1 MISSFRAGVIVKPHC
16 RCNSCILNK
25 CMFNNMTVPSAEYM
39 MRNSRLDEAQ
49 AGIKIKWSEVKSLSH
64 VQLCDPMD
72 CSLPGSSVHG
82 IFLARI
88 LEWVVISFS
97 RGTSQPRD
105 RTQVSRIVGRCFTAW
120 ATREAYREDPQTL
133 HSNPPSYARHEYP
146 TPISK
151 GFSGLIAFKAISNFR
166 SCFKVLPP

>member
-49 AGIKIKWSEVKSLSH
+49 AGIKMKWSEVKSLSH

-105 RTQVSRIVGRCFTAW
+105 RT
-120 ATREAYREDPQTL
+120 
-133 HSNPPSYARHEYP
+133 
-146 TPISK
+146 PISCGSCIGRRILNHCATWEAAK
-151 GFSGLIAFKAISNFR
+151 DFQGVFLFCFSFFICKYS
-166 SCFKVLPP
+166 VLSGYL